1 MNYIFKFLRRGNI
14 KKVLFLF
21 FILSA
26 VSFSRSEFEISED
39 ILENYFDIKYS
50 IISDGVNQINN
61 IDYDLTI
68 SQNKALLELEIESVL
83 GDANWSKLDKQV
95 FEDIILEL
103 VNVIRAEVN
112 NSNLGVAVFVK
123 LDFYSFMEA
132 TVKLLFL

>member
-1 MNYIFKFLRRGNI
+1 M

-123 LDFYSFMEA
+123 LD
-132 TVKLLFL
+132 KQIGNDKILFNKNY

>member
-1 MNYIFKFLRRGNI
+1 M

-112 NSNLGVAVFVK
+112 NSNLGVVVFVK
-123 LDFYSFMEA
+123 LD
-132 TVKLLFL
+132 KQIGNDKILFNKNY

>member
-1 MNYIFKFLRRGNI
+1 M

-21 FILSA
+21 FILSV
-26 VSFSRSEFEISED
+26 VSFSRSEFEVSED

-103 VNVIRAEVN
+103 VTVIRAEVN
-112 NSNLGVAVFVK
+112 NSNLGVVVFVK
-123 LDFYSFMEA
+123 LD
-132 TVKLLFL
+132 KQIGNDKILFNKNY

>member
-1 MNYIFKFLRRGNI
+1 M

-68 SQNKALLELEIESVL
+68 SQNKALLELEIESLL

-123 LDFYSFMEA
+123 LD
-132 TVKLLFL
+132 KQIGNDKILFNKNY

>member
-1 MNYIFKFLRRGNI
+1 M

-21 FILSA
+21 FILSV
-26 VSFSRSEFEISED
+26 VSFSRSEFEVSED

-123 LDFYSFMEA
+123 LD
-132 TVKLLFL
+132 KQIGNDKILFNKNY